1 MVWES
6 GLLSDQNGF
15 WLFILNNLTLLNLKK
30 WRKETYL
37 DLVIRCDNNIAY
49 STFQSMKVYVSAFW
63 NGCNMKLQNVTY
75 ARKVIQQLITFE
87 LISTIEMSKFIAAI
101 RLTELC
107 LMHHCFKYTIY
118 LLIYRFGLHVLVFN
132 DYGSIY
138 DPTFTATR
146 SQVALSNTL
155 LTANSQVFKPFE
167 SPVALKCLQ
176 VYIRKTNE

>member
-1 MVWES
+1 
-6 GLLSDQNGF
+6 
-15 WLFILNNLTLLNLKK
+15 
-30 WRKETYL
+30 
-37 DLVIRCDNNIAY
+37 
-49 STFQSMKVYVSAFW
+49 
-63 NGCNMKLQNVTY
+63 MKLQNVTY
-75 ARKVIQQLITFE
+75 ARKVIQRLITFE

-167 SPVALKCLQ
+167 SPVAYVQ